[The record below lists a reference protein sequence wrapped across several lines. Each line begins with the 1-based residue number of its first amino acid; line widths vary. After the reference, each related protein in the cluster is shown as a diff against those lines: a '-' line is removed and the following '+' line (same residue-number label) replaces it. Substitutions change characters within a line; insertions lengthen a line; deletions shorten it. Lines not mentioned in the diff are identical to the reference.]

1 MNNLHPP
8 PNRFQPEFSGMAVT
22 TRRRFLRGALL
33 GTAVLCF
40 PRVSRG
46 LAAPASTAREGN
58 WIPLFNGK
66 DFEGWTPKIT
76 GYDLGDNYKKT
87 FRVEDG
93 LLKVAY
99 DQYEKFDG
107 QFGHI
112 FYREKLSH
120 YVIRVEY
127 RFIGK
132 QTPGGPGW
140 AFRNSGIMLHCQA
153 PESLEKKQDFPVSIE
168 VQLLGGDGTNK
179 RPTANLCTPGTNVV
193 MGGKLITQHCTESTS
208 KTYHGDQWVTVEVE
222 VRGNTSIKHLVEG
235 EVVLAYT
242 EPQLDESDASAKKLL
257 KGGDKMLKDGYVS
270 LQAESHPV
278 EFRKVELMKFA
289 A

>member
-1 MNNLHPP
+1 MNTSYPCPSPFLSS
-8 PNRFQPEFSGMAVT
+8 FSGRTVVS
-22 TRRRFLRGALL
+22 RRRFLRRTLL
-33 GTAVLCF
+33 GTAVFGLSQV
-40 PRVSRG
+40 RHG
-46 LAAPASTAREGN
+46 LAAPASPAREGN

-76 GYDLGDNYKKT
+76 GYDLGDNWKQT

-107 QFGHI
+107 QFGHL

-140 AFRNSGIMLHCQA
+140 AFRNSGVMLHCQA
-153 PESLEKKQDFPVSIE
+153 PESMDKKQDFPVSIE

-222 VRGNTSIKHLVEG
+222 VRGNTSIKHIVEG

-257 KGGDKMLKDGYVS
+257 QGGDKMLKDGYIS

-278 EFRKVELMKFA
+278 EFRKVELMKLEV
-289 A
+289 

>member
-1 MNNLHPP
+1 MN
-8 PNRFQPEFSGMAVT
+8 T
-22 TRRRFLRGALL
+22 THRSLIQSPTRTREPATLSRRRFLS
-33 GTAVLCF
+33 GTALGVAALGF
-40 PRVSRG
+40 PFVTRG
-46 LAAPASTAREGN
+46 LAADAAASDGK
-58 WIPLFNGK
+58 WIPIFNGK
-66 DFEGWTPKIT
+66 DFDGWTPKIT
-76 GYDLGDNYKKT
+76 GYDLGDNWKKT

-120 YVIRVEY
+120 YRIRVEY
-127 RFIGK
+127 RFLGK

-140 AFRNSGIMLHCQA
+140 AFRNSGIMVHCQA
-153 PESLEKKQDFPVSIE
+153 PESMEKKQDFPVSIE

-208 KTYHGDQWVTVEVE
+208 KTYHGDQWVTVEAE
-222 VRGNTSIKHLVEG
+222 VRGKKSIKHLVEG

-242 EPQLDESDASAKKLL
+242 EPQLDEADPLAKPLL
-257 KGGDKMLKDGYVS
+257 AKGAPKMLQDGYVS
-270 LQAESHPV
+270 LQAESHPC
-278 EFRKVELMKFA
+278 EFRKVELMKLEG
-289 A
+289 